1 MKINSILIKVSFAI
15 IIHLIPSSI
24 FAQAP
29 NLGTAANFVL
39 FTSAGA
45 VTNSGTGYL
54 TLLIGNVGT
63 NSAPTITGFGNING
77 QMRYSTDLV
86 SGQCQSDL
94 TFAYNQLNSA
104 TPTIFP
110 ATTIGNGDTLTA
122 AVYSITN
129 SVITLSGNLILDAK
143 GNPNAVFIFKLQG
156 ALSSA
161 TNTKVK
167 LINGALA
174 CNVFWKV
181 EGAVN
186 LASGTTMR
194 GTIIANNG
202 AINISSGDTLEG
214 RALSTTGAITV
225 SQLYGYL
232 PIGCGSAILT
242 GPAAPNL
249 ASTACYSTFT
259 SCGAN
264 KNTGASVFNG
274 DVGTNSGLTI
284 GYNPASVTGTIHPI
298 PDASTA
304 AAKSDLATVYSY
316 LSGLAPGNIKLL
328 FPSQFGHNLELTPHT
343 YLMNGAVTFT
353 DTLILNAQGNADA
366 VFVILVNGAFNTVV
380 NSVVLLK
387 NGAKAKNVYWRING
401 AVTIN
406 NNSIFNGT
414 VVCTGAICVNNG
426 ARVNGRVLST
436 NGAVNISSANIS
448 IFPLD
453 ILFPVLNK
461 KVCSGDSVKL
471 ILRFGLGY
479 TYQWRRG
486 SVNLVNN
493 GHISGVNSD
502 TLTIYSF
509 NFTDTGSNYNVII
522 SNTCGQKDTSPLI
535 SLSINLDSI
544 NITEPLNQVNCLGDT
559 AKIFVKA
566 SGTNLVYQWRKG
578 STNLVNNIKY
588 SGVNSDTLKI
598 NDFSLLDTSSYYN
611 VVVAG
616 DCAPND
622 TSINVSIMNQ
632 IQLQITSE
640 PINQVICLDDT
651 AKVSIKAAGTNLIY
665 QWKKGSTALVNN
677 TEYSGVNSDT
687 LKINDFS
694 LLDTSSYY
702 NVIVTGDCAAND
714 TSVNVSVM
722 NQTQLQITGE
732 PINQVICLGDTAKV
746 SIKAAGTNLIYQWK
760 KGSTALVNNT
770 EYSGVNSD
778 TLKINDFS
786 LLDTSSYYNVI
797 VTGDCAANDTS
808 VNVSVMNQTQLQITS
823 EPINQVICLGDST
836 KFNVIATGGSL
847 NYQWRKGDLNLSN
860 STKISGTNSNELT
873 IRNVN
878 STDTASNYN
887 VVLNGICNMRDT
899 SRDVSLAINQKPI
912 ITTEPNDKI
921 ACENDS
927 TSFEVISSGFNQSYQ
942 WRKGLV
948 NLTNNSQILGANSS
962 KLTMLNLSMSDSGSN
977 FNVIVSGLCNTND
990 TSINV
995 SLKVNPV
1002 PIAIASSNSP
1012 VCKDSSIYLNSNI
1025 IDGSTHSWTGPN
1037 SYVSSSPSATIVS
1050 ASALNAGIYSL
1061 IITANNC
1068 NSLPSNINV
1077 LINDCQKLDFFI
1089 PEAFSP
1095 NGDGINDVFF
1105 IRGLNK
1111 YSKSSIEIYNRWGEI
1126 IFSANPYLN
1135 NWNGTSTLGLKIGN
1149 TLPVST
1155 YFYLLNLGD
1164 NSPIIR
1170 GSIYLNN

>member
-1 MKINSILIKVSFAI
+1 MKINLILIKVSFAI

-39 FTSAGA
+39 FTSKGS

-86 SGQCQSDL
+86 SAQCQSDL
-94 TFAYNQLNSA
+94 TVAYNQLNSA

-110 ATTIGNGDTLTA
+110 GTTIGNGDTLTA

-232 PIGCGSAILT
+232 PVGCGSTILT

-328 FPSQFGHNLELTPHT
+328 FPAQFGHNLELTPHT

-436 NGAVNISSANIS
+436 NGAVNISSANIG

-493 GHISGVNSD
+493 SHISGVNSD

-509 NFTDTGSNYNVII
+509 HFTDTGSNYNVII

-544 NITEPLNQVNCLGDT
+544 NVTEPLNQVICLGDT
-559 AKIFVKA
+559 AKIFVKV

-611 VVVAG
+611 VVVSG

-640 PINQVICLDDT
+640 PL
-651 AKVSIKAAGTNLIY
+651 
-665 QWKKGSTALVNN
+665 
-677 TEYSGVNSDT
+677 
-687 LKINDFS
+687 
-694 LLDTSSYY
+694 
-702 NVIVTGDCAAND
+702 
-714 TSVNVSVM
+714 
-722 NQTQLQITGE
+722 
-732 PINQVICLGDTAKV
+732 
-746 SIKAAGTNLIYQWK
+746 
-760 KGSTALVNNT
+760 
-770 EYSGVNSD
+770 
-778 TLKINDFS
+778 
-786 LLDTSSYYNVI
+786 
-797 VTGDCAANDTS
+797 
-808 VNVSVMNQTQLQITS
+808 
-823 EPINQVICLGDST
+823 NQVICLGDST

-1037 SYVSSSPSATIVS
+1037 SYVSSSPSSTIVS

-1077 LINDCQKLDFFI
+1077 LINDCPKLDFFI

-1164 NSPIIR
+1164 NSPIIK